1 MEISRLEDLS
11 KKFRIQI
18 LHMLK
23 NAGGGHFGGS
33 FSVVEILTALYF
45 GGFLRSDPKRPRWE
59 DRDRLVLSKGHAC
72 ATLCACLAERGFFSY
87 NLLDTFNKFN
97 SPFGMHP
104 DMNKIPG
111 CDMSTG
117 SLGHGLSVAVGMALA
132 ARLDNRSYRVFAI
145 LGDAEIQSGMTYEA
159 AMSAG
164 HYSLDNLVMIL
175 DRNRYTLDGPTEKLM
190 GIEPLHEKFM
200 SLKWGI
206 AIIDGH
212 DYQQILRALSHL
224 PIEVGKPSAII
235 ANTVKGKGVSF
246 MEETHAWH
254 YRVITD
260 EEFQAALVELT
271 ETKAG
276 QEKLNPQ

>member
-1 MEISRLEDLS
+1 
-11 KKFRIQI
+11 
-18 LHMLK
+18 
-23 NAGGGHFGGS
+23 
-33 FSVVEILTALYF
+33 
-45 GGFLRSDPKRPRWE
+45 
-59 DRDRLVLSKGHAC
+59 
-72 ATLCACLAERGFFSY
+72 LAERGFFSY
-87 NLLDTFNKFN
+87 KILDTFNKFN

-132 ARLDNRSYRVFAI
+132 ARLDNRSYRVFAV

-190 GIEPLHEKFM
+190 GIEPLQEKFM

-206 AIIDGH
+206 VIIDGH

-254 YRVITD
+254 YGVITD
-260 EEFQAALVELT
+260 EEFQAALEELT
-271 ETKAG
+271 ETKRG